1 MNNLNN
7 VLNLALESDKKTF
20 EFSKMNA
27 EATLKSI
34 DKIHDVFDIIN
45 KHLSEIN
52 KELLSLK
59 NTQIILTNELLNLK
73 NRVDALEK
81 TIT

>member
-7 VLNLALESDKKTF
+7 VLNLALESDKKAF

-27 EATLKSI
+27 EATLKSL
-34 DKIHDVFDIIN
+34 DKINDVLDIIN

-52 KELLSLK
+52 KLC
-59 NTQIILTNELLNLK
+59 LNLK

-81 TIT
+81 TIN

>member
-1 MNNLNN
+1 MNNLND
-7 VLNLALESDKKTF
+7 VLDLALKSDKKTF

-34 DKIHDVFDIIN
+34 DKINDVFEIIN

-52 KELLSLK
+52 KLC
-59 NTQIILTNELLNLK
+59 LNLK

-81 TIT
+81 NITQ

>member
-27 EATLKSI
+27 DATLKSL
-34 DKIHDVFDIIN
+34 DKINDVFEIIN

-52 KELLSLK
+52 KLC
-59 NTQIILTNELLNLK
+59 LNLK

-81 TIT
+81 NIT

>member
-7 VLNLALESDKKTF
+7 VLNLALENDKKTF

-34 DKIHDVFDIIN
+34 DKINDVFDIIN

-52 KELLSLK
+52 KLC
-59 NTQIILTNELLNLK
+59 LNLK
-73 NRVDALEK
+73 NRVDDLEK
-81 TIT
+81 TIIK

>member
-1 MNNLNN
+1 MNNLND
-7 VLNLALESDKKTF
+7 VLDLALKSDKKTF

-34 DKIHDVFDIIN
+34 DKINDVFDIIN

-52 KELLSLK
+52 KLC
-59 NTQIILTNELLNLK
+59 LNLK

-81 TIT
+81 NITQ

>member
-1 MNNLNN
+1 MNNLND
-7 VLNLALESDKKTF
+7 VLNLALENDKKTF

-34 DKIHDVFDIIN
+34 DKINDVFDIIS

-52 KELLSLK
+52 KLC
-59 NTQIILTNELLNLK
+59 LNLK
-73 NRVDALEK
+73 NRVDDLEK
-81 TIT
+81 TIIK

>member
-1 MNNLNN
+1 MNNLND
-7 VLNLALESDKKTF
+7 VLNLALENDKKTF

-34 DKIHDVFDIIN
+34 DKINDVFDIIN

-52 KELLSLK
+52 KLC
-59 NTQIILTNELLNLK
+59 LNLK
-73 NRVDALEK
+73 NRVDDLEK
-81 TIT
+81 TIIK